1 MTGITIRRTVAICTL
16 AFGLAWAAAPAFA
29 QSGQIKGKVSAEGVL
44 VEGAT
49 VLIENLDNGSK
60 PLTTKTNKKGEYIQV
75 GLYPGKYKITAQK
88 DALSQ
93 TKNIDIHLDMATLDF
108 KLGAA
113 GDKGAAT
120 ASKEEAA
127 KAKARADAMTKAF
140 SDGVALSN
148 EGTDLS
154 NQASALASQSKT
166 DEASAKSKE
175 AAAKFDGAVA
185 KFNEVIAAVP
195 NCAECYANI
204 GTVYG
209 MAKKYDEAE
218 TAYKKAVEIKPDFA
232 DAYNGLANVYNA
244 EKKFDLAAE
253 ASKKAMSLVSAAPAG
268 GAAGAP
274 GAAAG
279 APTASQVFNQGVIL
293 WNAGKIPEAKAQ
305 FEAAVK
311 ADPNMADAR
320 YWLGMSLVNAGTKE
334 AMAEAKPHFETY
346 LKLAPTGQYADTA
359 KAILASIK

>member
-1 MTGITIRRTVAICTL
+1 MTGITIRRTIAIGTL
-16 AFGLAWAAAPAFA
+16 AFGLAWVAVPAFA
-29 QSGQIKGKVSAEGVL
+29 QSGMIKGKVSADGVL

-49 VLIENLDNGSK
+49 VAIENLDRGAK
-60 PLTTKTNKKGEYIQV
+60 PMTVKTNKRGEYIQV
-75 GLYPGKYKITAQK
+75 GLYPGKYKITVTK
-88 DALSQ
+88 DALTTS
-93 TKNIDIHLDMATLDF
+93 KEVNISLDTAIHDF
-108 KLGAA
+108 KLEAAGGAA
-113 GDKGAAT
+113 KAT
-120 ASKEEAA
+120 GSKEDVA

-148 EGTDLS
+148 EG
-154 NQASALASQSKT
+154 KT
-166 DEASAKSKE
+166 DE
-175 AAAKFDGAVA
+175 AVA
-185 KFNEVIAAVP
+185 KFNEVLAVIP

-204 GTVYG
+204 GTVQG
-209 MAKKYDEAE
+209 MAKKYTEAE
-218 TAYKKAVEIKPDFA
+218 AAYKKAIEIKPDFA

-244 EKKFDLAAE
+244 EKKFELAAE
-253 ASKKAMSLVSAAPAG
+253 ASKKAMELVGTPAA
-268 GAAGAP
+268 

-279 APTASQVFNQGVIL
+279 AAPAAPSPSQVFNQGVIL

-334 AMAEAKPHFETY
+334 ALTAAKPHFETY

>member
-29 QSGQIKGKVSAEGVL
+29 QSGQIKGKVTDAQGAII
-44 VEGAT
+44 EGAT

-75 GLYPGKYKITAQK
+75 GLYPGQYKITVQK
-88 DALSQ
+88 DALTSV
-93 TKNIDIHLDMATLDF
+93 KNTAIHLDMLTLDF
-108 KLGAA
+108 KLEAGGA
-113 GDKGAAT
+113 KAT
-120 ASKEEAA
+120 GSKEDVA
-127 KAKARADAMTKAF
+127 KAKARSDAMNKSF

-148 EGTDLS
+148 EG
-154 NQASALASQSKT
+154 KT
-166 DEASAKSKE
+166 DEAI
-175 AAAKFDGAVA
+175 A
-185 KFNEVIAAVP
+185 KFNEVIAVVP

-204 GTVYG
+204 GTVLG
-209 MAKKYDEAE
+209 MAKRYEEAE

-253 ASKKAMSLVSAAPAG
+253 ASKKAMELVTSAPP
-268 GAAGAP
+268 AAGAAP
-274 GAAAG
+274 GAPPAA
-279 APTASQVFNQGVIL
+279 PSASQVFNQGVIL
-293 WNAGKIPEAKAQ
+293 WNAGKIPEARAQ

-311 ADPNMADAR
+311 ADPNMPDAR

-334 AMAEAKPHFETY
+334 ALAEAKPHFEAY

-359 KAILASIK
+359 KAIIASIK